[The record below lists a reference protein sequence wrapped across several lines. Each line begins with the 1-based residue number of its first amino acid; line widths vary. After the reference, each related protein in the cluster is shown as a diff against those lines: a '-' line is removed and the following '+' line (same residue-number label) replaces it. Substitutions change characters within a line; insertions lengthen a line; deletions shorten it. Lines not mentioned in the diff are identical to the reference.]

1 MKNVMCKQT
10 GLVRELQEISMY
22 KSILEQILENA
33 YEGVVV
39 TDATGKI
46 IMLNNAY
53 ANYLGIDAQAAI
65 GKHVTEVIDNTRV
78 HTVVQSGVPEFG
90 KLQRIGS
97 HKAVVTRLPILFNQE
112 IVAGVGI
119 VHYRELQD
127 MKELLDKLN
136 SLESELAQ
144 IKEEYAGRRVAHYSI
159 QDIIGESPQVLAL
172 KKQIRKAADS
182 NSTVLILGENGT
194 GKELVAHAIHYL
206 SSRSN
211 KPFVRINCA
220 AIPADILESELF
232 GYVGGAFTGSN
243 RGGKKGK
250 IEMAD
255 GGTLFL
261 DEIGDMSFPMQ
272 AKLLR
277 FLQEKEIERLGEN
290 KVRQIDVRVLA
301 ATNQNLP
308 EQIRN
313 KQFREDLY
321 YRLQVLQLD
330 VPPLRERQSDIAILI
345 RFFMEKFNRIFGK
358 KVQSI
363 VPEVAEILNGYH
375 WPGNI
380 RQLENV
386 MERAFNMVEAEEIL
400 PEHLPAYLWEMRKP
414 QDNLVKDTFVSPDLN
429 TNLANAK
436 QNLERQQIKDILDK
450 TRGNKSEAAR
460 LMGITRTTLYQKLQ
474 KYKL

>member
-10 GLVRELQEISMY
+10 GLAKELQEISMY

-39 TDATGKI
+39 TDANGKI

-53 ANYLGIDAQAAI
+53 ANYLGIEAQAAI

-78 HTVVQSGVPEFG
+78 HTVVQSGIPEFG

-97 HKAVVTRLPILFNQE
+97 HKAVVTRLPILFNKE
-112 IVAGVGI
+112 VVAGVGI

-144 IKEEYAGRRVAHYSI
+144 IKEEYAGQRLTHYTI
-159 QDIIGESPQVLAL
+159 QDIVGESPQILAL

-206 SSRSN
+206 SARSN

-243 RGGKKGK
+243 RSGKKGK

-330 VPPLRERQSDIAILI
+330 VPPLRERQKDIALLV
-345 RFFMEKFNRIFGK
+345 RFFIEKFNRIFGK
-358 KVQSI
+358 KVQTI
-363 VPEVAEILNGYH
+363 APEVSDILSSYH

-386 MERAFNMVEAEEIL
+386 LERAFNMVEAEEIL
-400 PEHLPAYLWEMRKP
+400 PEHLPVYLGELSKP
-414 QDNLVKDTFVSPDLN
+414 QDVPFPDIATGSRLN

-436 QNLERQQIKDILDK
+436 QNLERQQIKEILES

>member
-1 MKNVMCKQT
+1 
-10 GLVRELQEISMY
+10 MY
-22 KSILEQILENA
+22 KSVLEQILENA

-78 HTVVQSGVPEFG
+78 HTVVQSGVAEYG

-97 HKAVVTRLPILFNQE
+97 HKAVVTRLPIMFNQE
-112 IVAGVGI
+112 VVAGVGI

-136 SLESELAQ
+136 SLETELAQ
-144 IKEEYAGRRVAHYSI
+144 IKQEYGGHRVTHYTI
-159 QDIIGESPQVLAL
+159 QDIVGESPQVLAL

-206 SSRSN
+206 SARSD

-330 VPPLRERQSDIAILI
+330 VPPLRDRQQDIALLV
-345 RFFMEKFNRIFGK
+345 RFFVEKFNRIFGK
-358 KVQSI
+358 KVQTI
-363 VPEVAEILNGYH
+363 VPAVADILHCYH
-375 WPGNI
+375 WPGNV

-386 MERAFNMVEAEEIL
+386 LERAFNMVEAEEIL
-400 PEHLPAYLWEMRKP
+400 PEHLPAYLWEVRKP
-414 QDNLVKDTFVSPDLN
+414 QETHDYDIATRLGFSA
-429 TNLANAK
+429 NLANAK
-436 QNLERQQIKDILDK
+436 QNLERQQILEVLER

-474 KYKL
+474 KYKICNE